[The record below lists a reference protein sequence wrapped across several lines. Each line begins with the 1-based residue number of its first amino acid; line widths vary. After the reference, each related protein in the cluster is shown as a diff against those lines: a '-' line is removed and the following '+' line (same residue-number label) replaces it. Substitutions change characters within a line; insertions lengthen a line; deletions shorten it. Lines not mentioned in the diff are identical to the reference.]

1 MTMEFRT
8 KVPIS
13 RSDFQV
19 DHHSR
24 LMIFG
29 SCFSENIGNLL
40 LANKFDVDLNPFG
53 ILYNPLSISIAFD
66 RLLSGEA
73 FNEWDLTIREGIYH
87 SFLHHGAFSSADPQV
102 CLRRINDRFETAS
115 ARVAQTDV
123 FFVTFGTAYVFRSKT
138 TGNVVGNCH
147 KFPSDF
153 FSRSVLSVTEIV
165 AEWSKLIGEI
175 LQLQPDS
182 KFVFT
187 VSPIRHW
194 KDGAHQNQVSKS
206 ILHLSIDELMKIHSD
221 SVRYFPAYELM
232 MDDLRDYRFYASDM
246 MHPSETAIE
255 YIWERFRETYFSDET
270 EKILSEWHPLLLALK
285 HRPVDA
291 DSVVYQS
298 FLKNTLSK
306 ILQFQNKYPFISL
319 SEEIK
324 QLQNSESC

>member
-13 RSDFQV
+13 RSDFQL

-40 LANKFDVDLNPFG
+40 LANKFEVDLNPFG
-53 ILYNPLSISIAFD
+53 ILYNPLSISVAFD
-66 RLLSGEA
+66 RLLSGEV
-73 FNEWDLTIREGIYH
+73 FNESDLTIREGIYH
-87 SFLHHGAFSSADPQV
+87 SFLHHGTFSSADPQV

-115 ARVAQTDV
+115 ARIAQTDV
-123 FFVTFGTAYVFRSKT
+123 FFVTFGTAYVFCSKK
-138 TGNVVGNCH
+138 TGHVVGNCH
-147 KFPSDF
+147 KFPFDF
-153 FSRSVLSVTEIV
+153 FSRSMLSVEEIV
-165 AEWSKLIGEI
+165 AEWSRLIGEI

-194 KDGAHQNQVSKS
+194 KDGAHQNHVSKS
-206 ILHLSIDELMKIHSD
+206 ILHLSIDELMKIFPD

-246 MHPSETAIE
+246 VHPSDTAIE
-255 YIWERFRETYFSDET
+255 YIWERFCETYFSNET
-270 EKILSEWHPLLLALK
+270 EKILSEWYPLLLALK
-285 HRPVDA
+285 HRPIDA
-291 DSVVYQS
+291 ESAGYQS

-324 QLQNSESC
+324 QLQKF